1 MADDEVSDAD
11 NTRIRDFVV
20 RFLYDYNLPQGEGI
34 SGTVMQQPYLDQ
46 LDRVLVENP
55 ALIKK
60 QKKTFKIVVSRMLD
74 EVIDRLCFTC
84 HCHCANSN

>member
-1 MADDEVSDAD
+1 MADEDVSDAD
-11 NTRIRDFVV
+11 NVRIRDFVV

-34 SGTVMQQPYLDQ
+34 SGTAIQQPYLDR
-46 LDRVLVENP
+46 LDRALVENP

-74 EVIDRLCFTC
+74 EVTDRVYSAG
-84 HCHCANSN
+84 HCHCANSH